1 MVGNS
6 VTIDYCATYARTWT
20 SSMRSIVIYQC
31 GWCGAVRLGRLT
43 LRGLPLLRLYL
54 RRWRIEIMV
63 SHGICPACA
72 AAVLEEAARRSS
84 A

>member
-20 SSMRSIVIYQC
+20 SSMRSLVIYQC
-31 GWCGAVRLGRLT
+31 GWCGAVRLGRFT

-54 RRWRIEIMV
+54 RRWKFEVMV

-72 AAVLEEAARRSS
+72 AAVLEEATRRRS

>member
-6 VTIDYCATYARTWT
+6 DTTDYCATYARTWT
-20 SSMRSIVIYQC
+20 NSMRSLVIYQC
-31 GWCGAVRLGRLT
+31 GWCGAVRLGRFT

-54 RRWRIEIMV
+54 RCWKFEVMV

-72 AAVLEEAARRSS
+72 AAVLEEAGRRRS